1 MVAARAI
8 AKDYIPIWEYVKSR
22 AVIAHGEFR
31 SDVAVHSRKRVR
43 TWYERLTLP
52 RAIATIAAAVTTL
65 VLAGG
70 TLARLVE
77 PDTFSSLGLAYW
89 WALTTITTVGYGDV
103 VPQDTPGRI
112 VGSVLMLSG
121 VSLIPLV
128 TSVVVSILAFK
139 LSQRASEDA
148 DTRLSAIEERLASLS
163 EPPRDT
169 GR

>member
-1 MVAARAI
+1 M
-8 AKDYIPIWEYVKSR
+8 
-22 AVIAHGEFR
+22 
-31 SDVAVHSRKRVR
+31 AVHSRKRVR

-52 RAIATIAAAVTTL
+52 RAIATIATAVTTL

-121 VSLIPLV
+121 VSMIPLV

-148 DTRLSAIEERLASLS
+148 DTRLASIEERLARLS